1 MEAIKTRGL
10 TKSYG
15 KNRGITGLDLT
26 IGEGEFYGFIGPNGA
41 GKSTTI
47 RTLLGLIRPD
57 GGEAEVLGLD
67 IVRDKNKILQSVG
80 YLPSEINFYKGM
92 KVIDTLKY
100 SASLR
105 GIRDTSE
112 SIKLADRLGLDLNKK
127 VEQLSLGNRKKA
139 GIICAVQ
146 HHPKLLIMDEPTSG
160 LDPLVQK
167 EFFEILQEENSNG
180 TTVFLS
186 SHILSEIQEYCGSA
200 AFIKDGRIIL
210 KDKVSNL
217 EQSGSKKV
225 SVTGKISDKEI
236 AALSGVA
243 GLTKISETKMN
254 FLYSGDIRKLLA
266 FLSERELK
274 DISVT
279 EPSLEEIFMNYY
291 KEA

>member
-186 SHILSEIQEYCGSA
+186 SHILSEIQEYCDSA

-236 AALSGVA
+236 MTLSGVA